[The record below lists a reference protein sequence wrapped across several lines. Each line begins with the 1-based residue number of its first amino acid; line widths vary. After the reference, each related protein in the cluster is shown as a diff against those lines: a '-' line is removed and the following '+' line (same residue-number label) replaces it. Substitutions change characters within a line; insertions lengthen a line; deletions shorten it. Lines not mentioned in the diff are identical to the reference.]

1 MLHHVQVA
9 CPPGGEESMR
19 AFYHGVLGWAEIP
32 KPPLLAARGGCWF
45 VVPGVDGPA
54 AELHIGP
61 EDPFRPARRA
71 HPAFVVDV
79 DAVAAGLVAAGY
91 AVRWADAAEIPGR
104 RRFHTDDPA
113 GNRLE
118 FLGADDG
125 AGARR
130 VPFDIADYERRVR
143 ESPCFICAIVA
154 GTHDSELEQIID
166 EDDENIAFLCRY
178 PTLTGHT
185 LVAPK
190 QHHEHV
196 VRDLE
201 LEQFRRLTEMVH
213 RVARAV
219 ETVVP
224 TERMYLASLG
234 SQQGNSH
241 LHWHIAPLPPGVPYR
256 EQQFH
261 ALMAEN
267 GVLAWTLADAV
278 DLAGRLRRALNS

>member
-1 MLHHVQVA
+1 VLHHVQIA

-45 VVPGVDGPA
+45 AVPGVDGPA

-61 EDPFRPARRA
+61 EDPFRP
-71 HPAFVVDV
+71 
-79 DAVAAGLVAAGY
+79 
-91 AVRWADAAEIPGR
+91 
-104 RRFHTDDPA
+104 
-113 GNRLE
+113 
-118 FLGADDG
+118 
-125 AGARR
+125 
-130 VPFDIADYERRVR
+130 
-143 ESPCFICAIVA
+143 
-154 GTHDSELEQIID
+154 SELEQIID

-201 LEQFRRLTEMVH
+201 LEKFRRLTEMVH

-267 GVLAWTLADAV
+267 GVLAWTLTDAV
-278 DLAGRLRRALNS
+278 DLAGRLRGR